1 MKNRHVRKDLNKIF
15 LALIILMLIFACLFP
30 ITPINQ
36 VFAVDKVSYSSVLED
51 LQKDE
56 TFNVNDYPVVENDYS
71 LKVIQVAES
80 SNDELFVY
88 VYQPKADNDIL
99 ATSINI
105 STGIDE
111 NLSYVNY
118 KLQKIDSY
126 QTLFKYKVIGFEV
139 LDIETRYY
147 DISSIFR
154 LWIDG
159 VDLEV
164 GNDNTVS
171 EVAFEVSKLYTV
183 VTFENNVYY
192 YCSDTEVVEIVSK
205 YVGFIRYTTVI
216 NWTGKACDSHF
227 VAFSTD
233 YDIDS
238 LYEIEISYITRT
250 YKKTTDNQILG
261 GGTSLGGTTTYEY
274 GENETHNETYYSDDQ
289 VEVEVG
295 LIFKTQYTWDRI
307 LSVND
312 FKSSLED
319 SGIVL
324 SSSADSGLSDKQW
337 VLSFYESDYEKWSD
351 SIGTV
356 ALYDYETGVNVR
368 DVTILRLKFETDGV
382 VYNLGVV
389 DNKQTG
395 SEDPSGYTQT
405 FWEKVVEWFN
415 NLVWWLKFIFYVI
428 LGLLC
433 VPILILLCKFF
444 KWLYNC
450 LFGKD

>member
-1 MKNRHVRKDLNKIF
+1 MLRFRIKNLVA
-15 LALIILMLIFACLFP
+15 LAIILICLFSFLSIP
-30 ITPINQ
+30 NITY
-36 VFAVDKVSYSSVLED
+36 ATSADTSYSSVLED

-56 TFNVNDYPVVENDYS
+56 SFHIDDYPVIENDYS
-71 LKVIQVAES
+71 LDVIQIAES

-192 YCSDTEVVEIVSK
+192 YCSDTEVVEIVGK

-324 SSSADSGLSDKQW
+324 SSSAESGLSDKQW
-337 VLSFYESDYEKWSD
+337 VLSFYESDYKKWAD

-356 ALYDYETGVNVR
+356 ALYDYETGVNVM

-395 SEDPSGYTQT
+395 SEDPSGHTQT

-415 NLVWWLKFIFYVI
+415 NLVWWLKFILYII